1 MLYAAPL
8 IMTLNRK
15 DKIDEALVKRFINGD
30 MKAFDSIY
38 AVFNSGLQNFIFT
51 LIKTETD
58 TEDLVHEVF
67 VRVWENRDKLRNA
80 ASFDSYLFTIAYN
93 ATISFL
99 REKAKSTAYVDY
111 IKSIQTQE
119 DEPDFTE
126 GLNREEIDE
135 KINLLIEKMPPR
147 QREVF
152 EMRHTR
158 NLSYKE
164 IARALNISVNTVEN
178 HLAKAH
184 KYLREDLGKDYLP
197 VLLLIHLFF

>member
-1 MLYAAPL
+1 LLYAAPF

-111 IKSIQTQE
+111 IKSIQTPE

-184 KYLREDLGKDYLP
+184 KHLREDLGKDHLP

>member
-1 MLYAAPL
+1 MLYAAPF

-111 IKSIQTQE
+111 IKSIQTPE

-184 KYLREDLGKDYLP
+184 KHLREDLGKDHLP